1 MELTFEE
8 STALVLQIATGIA
21 LAASAGLRA
30 FLPLFVVGVAG
41 RMEWIPLTS
50 SFEWLASW
58 PALTVF
64 GCAVIVEIAGDK
76 FPVVDH
82 FLDSAQVLI
91 KPIAGTMLAA
101 SVLTDLSPLQAAV
114 LALIIGGGVAEG
126 VHLAKAKARVVSTA
140 TTAGVGNPILSVIED
155 GVAAVGSVAA
165 IVAPLLAVFVLALA
179 VLAFAWLL
187 HRWLRSRAH
196 PPAVPLGSR

>member
-1 MELTFEE
+1 VEL
-8 STALVLQIATGIA
+8 SLHDGTALAIQVATGIA

-50 SFEWLASW
+50 SFEWLAGW

-64 GCAVIVEIAGDK
+64 GCAVLVEIVGDK
-76 FPVVDH
+76 FPVIDH

-91 KPIAGTMLAA
+91 KPVAGTMLAA
-101 SVLTDLSPLQAAV
+101 SVLTELSPLQAAV

-126 VHLAKAKARVVSTA
+126 VHLAKAKTRIVSTA
-140 TTAGVGNPILSVIED
+140 TTGGLGNPVLSVIED
-155 GVAAVGSVAA
+155 VGAALGSIAA
-165 IVAPLLAVFVLALA
+165 IVAPLLAVLVFLFVAGFL
-179 VLAFAWLL
+179 AWLFY
-187 HRWLRSRAH
+187 RWLRAGSRARV
-196 PPAVPLGSR
+196 VPLGPR